1 MKFARILVGVCTTL
15 VIAGGLQAADHVQFN
30 RDVRPILASYCFAC
44 HGPAKQEAGL
54 RLDVR
59 DVAVKATESGATPIV
74 PGQVESSEVVA
85 RILSAD
91 PDHVMPP
98 PSAKKVLSPAEKD
111 TLKRWIAEGAVYQKH
126 WAFEPPQRREPPRI
140 ESRGAVVRNPIDAFL
155 IDRLQREGLG
165 MSPEADRAT
174 QLRRVALALTGLPP
188 TVKEQE
194 AFFQDRE
201 EGAYER
207 MVERYLSSPRYG
219 EEMAR
224 HWLDVARYAD
234 KIGRAHV

>member
-1 MKFARILVGVCTTL
+1 MFARILVGVCSTL

-59 DVAVKATESGATPIV
+59 DMAVKATESGATPIV

-126 WAFEPPQRREPPRI
+126 WAFEPPQ
-140 ESRGAVVRNPIDAFL
+140 
-155 IDRLQREGLG
+155 DRKSTRLN
-165 MSPEADRAT
+165 
-174 QLRRVALALTGLPP
+174 
-188 TVKEQE
+188 
-194 AFFQDRE
+194 
-201 EGAYER
+201 
-207 MVERYLSSPRYG
+207 SS
-219 EEMAR
+219 
-224 HWLDVARYAD
+224 HT
-234 KIGRAHV
+234 